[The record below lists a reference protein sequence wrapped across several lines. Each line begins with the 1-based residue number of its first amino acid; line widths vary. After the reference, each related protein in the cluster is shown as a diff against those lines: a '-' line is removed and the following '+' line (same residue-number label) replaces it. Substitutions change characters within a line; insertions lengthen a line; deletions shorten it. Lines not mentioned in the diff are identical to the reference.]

1 MAKAPTSTPAK
12 PKASA
17 TLKSAA
23 KKPATKKAIV
33 NPDASEGE
41 AKAKFAKAL
50 DEARAGAQALAGQAQ
65 GKAKAIASQAQEK
78 AGAARTR
85 AVEQGEALL
94 EDAKVYGSQ
103 AKEKAADLARE
114 GKIKASEAISGLGQI
129 VAETA
134 PTIYEKLGEKYGD
147 YARTAARTI
156 QEGAAKLEAKDLGE
170 LGNDAKE
177 LVKKSPGVAVGLAAV
192 AGFFLARL
200 FKGKGASSE
209 D

>member
-17 TLKSAA
+17 TLKTSAR
-23 KKPATKKAIV
+23 KPATKKAIV

-50 DEARAGAQALAGQAQ
+50 DEARAGAQVLAGQAQ
-65 GKAKAIASQAQEK
+65 GKAKAMATQAQEK

-94 EDAKVYGSQ
+94 EDAKVYGTQ

-114 GKIKASEAISGLGQI
+114 GKIRASEAISGLGQI

-134 PTIYEKLGEKYGD
+134 PTIDEKLGEKYGD
-147 YARTAARTI
+147 YARSAARTI

-177 LVKKSPGVAVGLAAV
+177 LVKKSPGVAVGLAAI

-200 FKGKGASSE
+200 FRGKGPKSE